1 MNFPVATDKMTSWP
15 GRAIIDTSKG
25 IPPFIGRYA
34 EITGVR
40 IKKIRGKPF
49 ILLRGKKAQF
59 CGERLKPSRTPH
71 WKSSD

>member
-40 IKKIRGKPF
+40 IKKNPGKTF
-49 ILLRGKKAQF
+49 YIIERKKGTVLRGTLETVTHSPLEIF
-59 CGERLKPSRTPH
+59 
-71 WKSSD
+71 